1 MAEGASIMNLQ
12 EIGIRCNTDKAFFHK
27 YLDFYQMN
35 LPKSNFKGRLLEI
48 GVMDG
53 ASLEMWREYY
63 PNAEIVGLD
72 INDKSHI
79 NIPDVTILKRDATR
93 PSDLA
98 DLGMFDIII
107 DDGSHM
113 TGDQII
119 SLEILYNNNLNKSGF
134 YIIEDLHTSLMPSY
148 VNSKLNTLEY
158 LKKSK
163 LKVKHYRR
171 DKNVDDS
178 MTCIIKAGQL
188 WNYPIV

>member
-1 MAEGASIMNLQ
+1 MSLQ

-27 YLDFYQMN
+27 YLDFYEKN
-35 LPKSNFKGRLLEI
+35 LPKPSFKGRLLEI
-48 GVMDG
+48 GVMYG

-79 NIPDVTILKRDATR
+79 NIPGVFILKRDATK
-93 PSDLA
+93 PSDLD

-119 SLEILYNNNLNKSGF
+119 SLEILYNNNLNKTGF

-148 VNSKLNTLEY
+148 VNSTLDTLEY

-171 DKNVDDS
+171 DKNADDS
-178 MTCIIKAGQL
+178 MTCIIKGGQK
-188 WNYPIV
+188 WNYPIL